1 MKKRLIFVVLLAS
14 TGVATAS
21 LQMFS
26 HAPVALK
33 HVEEIEISSLRPA
46 YAWSKQNDDIDPTE
60 PGSYGLQA
68 YTNPYSL
75 WVTDKQLDHYSTFA
89 ANGHLLK
96 WEKGYALQ
104 MTDNSTYLCPDKKL
118 VKDDCAKVYSF
129 TKHGLSKSNLNE
141 F

>member
-1 MKKRLIFVVLLAS
+1 MKKRLIFAGLLAS

-21 LQMFS
+21 LQMLT
-26 HAPVALK
+26 HTQVALK
-33 HVEEIEISSLRPA
+33 HVEAIEISSLNPA
-46 YAWSKQNDDIDPTE
+46 YAWSKHNDDIDPTE

-75 WVTDKQLDHYSTFA
+75 WVTDTQLDHYSTFA

-104 MTDNSTYLCPDKKL
+104 MTDNSTYLCPEKKL
-118 VKDDCAKVYSF
+118 VKDDCAKVYSL